1 MDIRNGYRLEELI
14 NENTIKLK
22 VRELAEMI
30 SKDFYGKDI
39 LLLGVLKGGAVLL
52 CDLAREITSCGVE
65 IAFVSISSYKNGTVS
80 KGEIKLLSEADMP
93 IEGQN
98 VIIVEDII
106 DTGFT
111 LSFLV
116 EKLKAKAPKN
126 LKICTL
132 LDKPSRRKVNVKVDY
147 IGFEIPDFFVVGYGL
162 DYANRFRNLRGIN
175 RLILP

>member
-1 MDIRNGYRLEELI
+1 MEYRLEELI
-14 NENTIKLK
+14 NEDAIKLR

-30 SKDFYGKDI
+30 SKDFYGSDI

-52 CDLAREITSCGVE
+52 CDLAREIASCGVE
-65 IAFVSISSYKNGTVS
+65 IAFISVSSYENGTVS
-80 KGEIKLLSEADMP
+80 KGEIKLLSEADTS

-98 VIIVEDII
+98 VIIVEDIM

-111 LSFLV
+111 LSFLA
-116 EKLKAKAPKN
+116 EKLRAKTPKS

-132 LDKPSRRKVNVKVDY
+132 LDKPSRRKVDIKVDY
-147 IGFEIPDFFVVGYGL
+147 VGFEIPDFFVVGYGL